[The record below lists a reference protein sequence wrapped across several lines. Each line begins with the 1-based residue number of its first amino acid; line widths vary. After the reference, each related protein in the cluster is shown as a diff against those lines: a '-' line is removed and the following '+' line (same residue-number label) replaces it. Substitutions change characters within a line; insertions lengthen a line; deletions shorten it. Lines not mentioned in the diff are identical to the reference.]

1 MSPLDGKPTPKGVI
15 EMDEAAYN
23 AHPAERNS
31 SLGYAL
37 KSLAHYR
44 AHKQQ
49 PIESTDAQ
57 AFGTAAHFG
66 VLEPQ
71 KFYARYAAMPVGTD
85 LRTTSGKAAK
95 AAILESGK
103 TPLKADEFQDVERII
118 EAVYSHPTASKYLTG
133 GVTEHSYFWTDPETG
148 IQCKARPDYLRE
160 DGIYV
165 DLKTTDDASAGEFSR
180 SAAKWAYHRQAAFYQ
195 DGLKHATGRDLV
207 GCVLIAVEK
216 ESPYGIGVF
225 VLDET
230 AVDFGRI
237 QYKAALSAIA
247 EGRRTNVWPG
257 YPTETQTIFL
267 PGWMK

>member
-1 MSPLDGKPTPKGVI
+1 MSQFDGTSLVGVI
-15 EMDEAAYN
+15 EMGEADYN
-23 AHPAERNS
+23 AHPSERNS

-44 AHKQQ
+44 AHKRQ
-49 PIESTDAQ
+49 PIGSTDAQ

-71 KFYARYAAMPVGTD
+71 KFYQRYAPLGADYDG
-85 LRTTSGKAAK
+85 RTTAGKAVK
-95 AAILESGK
+95 AAIIAAGK
-103 TPLKADEFQDVERII
+103 VPLKSGEFHDVEGII

-133 GVTEHSYFWTDPETG
+133 GVTEHSYFWTDPDTG
-148 IQCKARPDYLRE
+148 IECKARPDYLRN
-160 DGIYV
+160 DGIYI
-165 DLKTTDDASAGEFSR
+165 DLKTTDDASVEEFSK

-195 DGLKHATGRDLV
+195 DGLKTATGRDLV

-225 VLDET
+225 VLDEN
-230 AVDFGRI
+230 AVEFGRI
-237 QYKAALSAIA
+237 QYKKALAAIA
-247 EGRRTNVWPG
+247 EGRKTGVWPG
-257 YPTETQTIFL
+257 YPSETQTIFL